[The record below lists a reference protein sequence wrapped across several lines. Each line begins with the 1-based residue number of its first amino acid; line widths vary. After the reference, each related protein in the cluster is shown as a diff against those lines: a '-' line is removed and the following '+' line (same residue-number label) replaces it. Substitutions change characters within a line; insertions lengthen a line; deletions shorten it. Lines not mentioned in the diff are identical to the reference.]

1 MKINFEDDLKNNGYA
16 VIDIENINILNELRS
31 TLIDKL
37 NISKKIENI
46 EDARKEIAKMSK
58 SEVNMSMIALLKQSN
73 LSEMMIEAFPSVI
86 KKLCSDELFIQR
98 RATVVMNLPG
108 DGQAKQWPHYE
119 LMSGISP
126 FTYVIWA
133 PLHDLEKNSGVY
145 YLNLKQSLEIMKKE
159 EEAGL
164 VNGPTVLNLM
174 HEGSPLPLKY
184 GQAVVFNP
192 FVLHGN
198 IKFSSKLARIAC
210 TVRFQ
215 SCSKPLLQKNSDYLK
230 YYKLN

>member
-1 MKINFEDDLKNNGYA
+1 MESNFKDNLKNNGYA
-16 VIDIENINILNELRS
+16 VIDIENINILNDLRS
-31 TLIDKL
+31 TLIKKL
-37 NISKKIENI
+37 NIAQDIESI
-46 EDARKEIAKMSK
+46 EDVREEIAKMSK
-58 SEVNMSMIALLKQSN
+58 SEVNKSMIDLLKQSN
-73 LSEMMIEAFPSVI
+73 LSEMMIEAFPSLV
-86 KKLCSDELFIQR
+86 KQLCGNELFIQR

-108 DGQAKQWPHYE
+108 EGQAKQWPHYE

-126 FTYVIWA
+126 FTYVIWV

-145 YLNLKQSLEIMKKE
+145 YLKLEKSLEIMKKE
-159 EEAGL
+159 EEEGL
-164 VNGPTVLNLM
+164 VNGPTVLNLIN
-174 HEGSPLPLKY
+174 EGSPLPLKY
-184 GQAVVFNP
+184 GQGVVFNP